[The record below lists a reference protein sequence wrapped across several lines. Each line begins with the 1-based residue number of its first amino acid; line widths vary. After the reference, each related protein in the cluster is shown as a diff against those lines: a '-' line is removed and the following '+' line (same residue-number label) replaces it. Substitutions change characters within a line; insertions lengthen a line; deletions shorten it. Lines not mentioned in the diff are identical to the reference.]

1 LNAYFDHNA
10 TSPLRPEALEAMR
23 PYLAQWTGNAASAH
37 SHGQRAAAAADRAR
51 RVLRDLAGGIDGDV
65 VFVGSGTE
73 AVVTGVV
80 GGCRAGAGKGRH
92 LVVSAIE
99 HAAGR
104 AAERVLEA
112 EGWEITRTPPCGESG
127 CVSVEDIEREIRPE
141 TVMVSLLHANNE
153 TGVLQPV
160 DEVGARCRRLGVLF
174 HTDAVQSA
182 GKVPLHADAWS
193 ADLVS
198 LAAHKLG
205 GPQGVG
211 ALWIRRGVRVEPLIP
226 GTQEQGRRGGTVNVA
241 GVVGFAAAAEAAM
254 GSMSRSAAEIAS
266 LRMRLESRMLDR
278 VPSARVT
285 GGSSPRLPN
294 TAHFTFDE
302 RVGADLV
309 TALDLAGFAVSAG
322 SACASGAE
330 TPSPVLLAMGF
341 SAERARTAV
350 RVSLGPGNTEAEVDA
365 FVDVCAQRV
374 GAAAERTSR

>member
-1 LNAYFDHNA
+1 MNVYFDHNA
-10 TSPLRPEALEAMR
+10 TSPLGPRALDAMG
-23 PYLAQWTGNAASAH
+23 PYLAGWVGNAASAH
-37 SHGQRAAAAADRAR
+37 LYGQRAASAADRAR
-51 RVLRDLAGGIDGDV
+51 RVIRDLAGGTHGDV
-65 VFVGSGTE
+65 IFVGSGTE
-73 AVVTGVV
+73 AVVTGVT
-80 GGCRAGAGKGRH
+80 GACRAGAGKGRH

-104 AAERVLEA
+104 AAEGILEG
-112 EGWEITRTPPCGESG
+112 EGWEITRVPPLGMTG
-127 CVSVEDIEREIRPE
+127 RVSVEDIERAIRPD

-160 DEVGARCRRLGVLF
+160 AEVGARCRRLGVLF

-182 GKVPLHADAWS
+182 GKVPLEAEAWN

-211 ALWIRRGVRVEPLIP
+211 ALWIRRGLRIEPLIP
-226 GTQEQGRRGGTVNVA
+226 GTQEQGRRGGTINVA
-241 GVVGFAAAAEAAM
+241 GIVGFAAAAEAAM
-254 GSMSRSAAEIAS
+254 TSMARSAVEIAA
-266 LRMRLESRMLDR
+266 LRERLEERMIER
-278 VPSARVT
+278 MPSARVT
-285 GGSSPRLPN
+285 GASSPRLPN

-302 RVGADLV
+302 SVGADLV
-309 TALDLAGFAVSAG
+309 TALDLDGFAVSAG

-341 SAERARTAV
+341 SPERARTAV

-365 FVDVCAQRV
+365 FVEACARLTR
-374 GAAAERTSR
+374 APANRTPR